1 MQTVA
6 VPKWI
11 AEWRVMRTI
20 DLFCGAGGL
29 GEGFRQAG
37 FSAAYA
43 NDHEA
48 PAIATYTVNHPN
60 AVCSS
65 DAIET
70 VGPKKIREQLGV
82 ARGEIDVVMGG
93 PPCQGFSTYGQR
105 REDDSR
111 NQLYVPYFGF
121 VEEFRPKAF
130 LIENVV
136 GLLSMSGGAV
146 LDDMVARATALGYAA
161 DVVTLNACEYGVPQN
176 RRRVFIFGASHNQ
189 KIAPPVQTHASN
201 LVGKGKKIKPE
212 SVILREVGMPSALT
226 VRDAISDLPNEVCV
240 PSDTQ
245 KPMTYPEAPH
255 TDYQRNMRGNSH
267 QLTHHSSKR
276 MLGIRRLRLAML
288 HPGDYGTKIE
298 DRLASGG
305 LTDEIIN
312 SMMGGEGMRDAAE
325 CRTEDRVKEEALR
338 EMLKAGRTTPEQVMQ
353 FLESQGFANKYRR
366 LEWDKPSHTVVAHMA
381 RDCSD
386 FVHPGIDRFVSVREA
401 ARFQSFPDSY
411 CFPGSQFRQ
420 FRQIGNAVPPLLGKA
435 VAETIKATIA

>member
-1 MQTVA
+1 
-6 VPKWI
+6 
-11 AEWRVMRTI
+11 MRTI

-37 FSAAYA
+37 FSAVYA

-48 PAIATYTVNHPN
+48 PALATYAANHPN
-60 AVCSS
+60 TICSA

-70 VGPKKIREQLGV
+70 VDPRKIREELGV
-82 ARGEIDVVMGG
+82 ERGEIDVVMGG
-93 PPCQGFSTYGQR
+93 PPCQGFSSYGQR
-105 REDDSR
+105 RKDDSR
-111 NQLYVPYFGF
+111 NQLYVPFFGF

-136 GLLSMSGGAV
+136 GLLSMSEGAV

-161 DVVTLNACEYGVPQN
+161 DVVTLDACEFGVPQS
-176 RRRVFIFGASHNQ
+176 RRRVFIFGALDYQ
-189 KIAPPVQTHASN
+189 KIEPPLQTHASN
-201 LVGKGKKIKPE
+201 LVGKGNKIKAQ
-212 SVILREVGMPSALT
+212 SLILREAGMPPALT
-226 VRDAISDLPNEVCV
+226 VRDAISDLPDKVFV
-240 PSDTQ
+240 PREAQ

-255 TDYQRNMRGNSH
+255 TDYQLNMRRNSL
-267 QLTHHSSKR
+267 QLTHHSAKR

-288 HPGDYGTKIE
+288 HPGDYGSKIE
-298 DRLASGG
+298 ERLASGG

-325 CRTEDRVKEEALR
+325 CRTQDRMKEEALR
-338 EMLKAGRTTPEQVMQ
+338 KLLKAGHTTTDEIMQ

-411 CFPGSQFRQ
+411 NFPGSQFRQ

>member
-1 MQTVA
+1 M
-6 VPKWI
+6 
-11 AEWRVMRTI
+11 MLTI

-37 FSAAYA
+37 FSAIYA

-48 PAIATYTVNHPN
+48 PALETYAANHPN
-60 AVCSS
+60 AICST

-70 VGPKKIREQLGV
+70 VDPRAIREQLGV
-82 ARGEIDVVMGG
+82 AQGEVDVVMGG

-146 LDDMVARATALGYAA
+146 LDDMVARATALSYAA
-161 DVVTLNACEYGVPQN
+161 DVLTLDACEYGVPQN
-176 RRRVFIFGASHNQ
+176 RRRVFIFGALDGQ
-189 KIAPPVQTHASN
+189 KIAPPIQTHASN
-201 LVGKGKKIKPE
+201 KIGKGKKTE
-212 SVILREVGMPSALT
+212 SPSLFFKEANLAAALT
-226 VRDAISDLPNEVCV
+226 VRDAISDLPNDVHV
-240 PSDTQ
+240 PKDTQ
-245 KPMTYPEAPH
+245 QPMAYAEALL
-255 TDYQRNMRGNSH
+255 TDYQLNMRGNSPH
-267 QLTHHSSKR
+267 LTHHSSKR

-305 LTDEIIN
+305 LTEEVIN
-312 SMMGGEGMRDAAE
+312 SMMSGSGMRDASE
-325 CRTEDRVKEEALR
+325 CRTQDRVKEEALR
-338 EMLKAGRTTPEQVMQ
+338 EMLKAGQTTPEEVMK

-411 CFPGSQFRQ
+411 DFPGSQFQQ

-435 VAETIKATIA
+435 VAEAIRATIT